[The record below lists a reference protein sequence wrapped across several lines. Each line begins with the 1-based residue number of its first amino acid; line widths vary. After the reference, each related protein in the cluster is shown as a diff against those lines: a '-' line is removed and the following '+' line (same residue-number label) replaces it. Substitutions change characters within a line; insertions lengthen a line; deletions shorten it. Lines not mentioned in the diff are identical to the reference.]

1 LTEPE
6 IVFYKSSCITPNH
19 DPKGIC
25 AMRKISHLLFA
36 CLGLFAA
43 ERAFPQDA
51 KLIEA
56 AKKEGGKVIIYTSM
70 ETFTADAI
78 KAAFEKKTGL
88 QMEYWRG
95 GSTEVMDR
103 VLSEHRLGKPIFDVV
118 ATTGDHMHLMG
129 KEGAFVKYESPSFKG
144 FAKDAIDPNL
154 GARYRNVLYG
164 VIYNKND
171 IKPGEAPKTLEDVTK
186 TEYRGKLVMPHP
198 VNHTL
203 TTQWLASLDKIMP
216 KARAEKFI
224 RDLAAAK
231 PFFVESIV
239 PAADRVGTG
248 ETPIGITFAR
258 FVLTYNKQGANL
270 DYVRDYNMLGDG
282 QYISLGSKAPH
293 PNAGKAFI
301 DFFLDEESMTIQAKT
316 GEFVN
321 RKGIYP
327 PLADADKIKFVQ
339 MYQFSK
345 EDYATKK
352 KEYQKIFMQ

>member
-1 LTEPE
+1 
-6 IVFYKSSCITPNH
+6 
-19 DPKGIC
+19 
-25 AMRKISHLLFA
+25 MRRVSALFFGSLLI
-36 CLGLFAA
+36 LFSQPALA
-43 ERAFPQDA
+43 QNA

-56 AKKEGGKVIIYTSM
+56 AKKEGGKVIVYTSM

-95 GSTEVMDR
+95 GSTEVIDR
-103 VLSEHRLGKPIFDVV
+103 VLSEHRVGKPVFDVV
-118 ATTGDHMHLMG
+118 ATTGDHMHLMF
-129 KEGAFVKYESPSFKG
+129 KEGAFAKYESPSLKG

-164 VIYNKND
+164 VIYNKAG
-171 IKPGEAPKTLEDVTK
+171 IKASEAPKTLEDVVK
-186 TEYRGKLVMPHP
+186 PEYRGKLVMPHP
-198 VNHTL
+198 VSHTL

-224 RDLAAAK
+224 YDLAAAK
-231 PFFVESIV
+231 PIFAESIV

-248 ETPIGITFAR
+248 ETPIGITFVR

-282 QYISLGSKAPH
+282 QYISLGAKAPR
-293 PNAGKAFI
+293 PSAGKAFI
-301 DFFLDEESMTIQAKT
+301 DFFLNDESMKIQADT

-321 RKGIYP
+321 RTGIYP
-327 PLADADKIKFVQ
+327 ALADANKIKFVQ
-339 MYQFSK
+339 MYQFGK
-345 EDYATKK
+345 EAYEMKK

>member
-1 LTEPE
+1 M
-6 IVFYKSSCITPNH
+6 
-19 DPKGIC
+19 G
-25 AMRKISHLLFA
+25 RISA
-36 CLGLFAA
+36 PVLGLLCSLLAQP
-43 ERAFPQDA
+43 AFGQSA
-51 KLIEA
+51 KAVEA
-56 AKKEGGKVIIYTSM
+56 AKKEGGKVIVYTSM
-70 ETFTADAI
+70 ETFTADAL
-78 KAAFEKKTGL
+78 KKAFESKTGL

-95 GSTEVMDR
+95 GSTEVIDR
-103 VLSEHRLGKPIFDVV
+103 VLSEHRVGKPTFDVV
-118 ATTGDHMHLMG
+118 ATTGDHMHLMF
-129 KEGAFVKYESPSFKG
+129 KEGAFTKYESPSLKG

-154 GARYRNVLYG
+154 GARYRNILYG
-164 VIYNKND
+164 VIYNKNGL
-171 IKPGEAPKTLEDVTK
+171 KASEAPKTLEDVVK
-186 TEYRGKLVMPHP
+186 PEYRGKLVMPHP

-203 TTQWLASLDKIMP
+203 TTQWLASLDKVMS

-224 RDLAAAK
+224 RELAAAR
-231 PFFVESIV
+231 PVFVESIV

-248 ETPIGITFAR
+248 ETPIGITFVR

-270 DYVRDYNMLGDG
+270 DYVRDYHMLGDG
-282 QYISLGSKAPH
+282 QYITLGAKAPR

-339 MYQFSK
+339 MYQFGK
-345 EDYATKK
+345 EDFEAKK

>member
-1 LTEPE
+1 
-6 IVFYKSSCITPNH
+6 
-19 DPKGIC
+19 
-25 AMRKISHLLFA
+25 MRRIWTLL
-36 CLGLFAA
+36 LGCSLYFVASPS
-43 ERAFPQDA
+43 FGQTT

-56 AKKEGGKVIIYTSM
+56 AKKEGGKIVLYTSM
-70 ETFTADAI
+70 ETFTADAL
-78 KAAFEKKTGL
+78 KKAFEVKTGL

-95 GSTEVMDR
+95 GSTEIVDR
-103 VLSEHRLGKPIFDVV
+103 ILSEHRVGKPVFDVV
-118 ATTGDHMHLMG
+118 ATTGDHMHLMF
-129 KEGAFVKYESPSFKG
+129 KEGAFVKYESPSLKG

-171 IKPGEAPKTLEDVTK
+171 IKASEAPKTLEDVVK
-186 TEYRGKLVMPHP
+186 PQYRGKLVMPDP

-216 KARAEKFI
+216 KPRAEKFI

-231 PFFVESIV
+231 PIFVESIV

-248 ETPIGITFAR
+248 ETPVGITFVR

-282 QYISLGSKAPH
+282 QYISLGAKAPH

-327 PLADADKIKFVQ
+327 PLVDADKIKFVQ
-339 MYQFSK
+339 MYQFGK
-345 EDYATKK
+345 EDYETKK

>member
-1 LTEPE
+1 MWIL
-6 IVFYKSSCITPNH
+6 
-19 DPKGIC
+19 
-25 AMRKISHLLFA
+25 ALLFGSLV
-36 CLGLFAA
+36 LGATETALS
-43 ERAFPQDA
+43 QDA

-56 AKKEGGKVIIYTSM
+56 AKKDGGKVIVYTSM

-95 GSTEVMDR
+95 GSTEVLDR
-103 VLSEHRLGKPIFDVV
+103 SLAEFRVGKPLFDVV
-118 ATTGDHMHLMG
+118 AMTGDHMHLLA
-129 KEGAFVKYESPSFKG
+129 KEGVFVKYQSPSFKG

-164 VIYNKND
+164 VIYNKAN
-171 IKPGEAPKTLEDVTK
+171 IKASEAPKTLEDVVK
-186 TEYRGKLVMPHP
+186 PEYRGKRVMPHP

-203 TTQWLASLDKIMP
+203 TTQWLASLDKIMQKP
-216 KARAEKFI
+216 RAEKFI

-231 PFFVESIV
+231 PIFVESIV

-282 QYISLGSKAPH
+282 QYISLGAKAPR

-327 PLADADKIKFVQ
+327 PLADADKIKLVQ
-339 MYQFSK
+339 MYPFSK
-345 EDYATKK
+345 EDYEVKK
-352 KEYQKIFMQ
+352 KEYQKIFLQ

>member
-1 LTEPE
+1 M
-6 IVFYKSSCITPNH
+6 H
-19 DPKGIC
+19 
-25 AMRKISHLLFA
+25 RISILLFG
-36 CLGLFAA
+36 GLLILVGSS
-43 ERAFPQDA
+43 AFGQTA

-56 AKKEGGKVIIYTSM
+56 ARKEGGKVIVYTSM

-78 KAAFEKKTGL
+78 KNAFEKKTGL

-95 GSTEVMDR
+95 GSTEILDR
-103 VLSEHRLGKPIFDVV
+103 VLTEHRVGKPVFDVV
-118 ATTGDHMHLMG
+118 ATTGDHMRLMS
-129 KEGAFVKYESPSFKG
+129 KEGAFTRYESPSLKG
-144 FAKDAIDPNL
+144 FAKDALDPAL

-164 VIYNKND
+164 VIYNKKD
-171 IKPGEAPKTLEDVTK
+171 MKVSEAPKTLEDVVK
-186 TEYRGKLVMPHP
+186 PEYRGKLVMPDP

-216 KARAEKFI
+216 KGRAEKFI

-231 PFFVESIV
+231 PIFVESIV

-248 ETPIGITFAR
+248 ETPVGITFVR
-258 FVLTYNKQGANL
+258 FVLTYNKQGASL

-282 QYISLGSKAPH
+282 QYISLGAKAPR

-301 DFFLDEESMTIQAKT
+301 DFFLDDESMKIQANT

-339 MYQFSK
+339 MYQFGK
-345 EDYATKK
+345 EDFEMKK
-352 KEYQKIFMQ
+352 KEYQKIFLQ

>member
-1 LTEPE
+1 MWIWALLVGLLMLLAGET
-6 IVFYKSSCITPNH
+6 VFS
-19 DPKGIC
+19 
-25 AMRKISHLLFA
+25 
-36 CLGLFAA
+36 
-43 ERAFPQDA
+43 QDA
-51 KLIEA
+51 KLIDA
-56 AKKEGGKVIIYTSM
+56 AKKEGGKVIVYTSM

-95 GSTEVMDR
+95 GSTEVLDR
-103 VLSEHRLGKPIFDVV
+103 SLAEFRVGKPLFDVV
-118 ATTGDHMHLMG
+118 AMTGDHMHLLA
-129 KEGAFVKYESPSFKG
+129 KEGVFVKYQSPSFKG

-164 VIYNKND
+164 VIYNKAS
-171 IKPGEAPKTLEDVTK
+171 IKASEAPKTLEDIVK
-186 TEYRGKLVMPHP
+186 PEYRGKLVMPHP

-216 KARAEKFI
+216 KPRAEKFI

-231 PFFVESIV
+231 PIFVESIV

-282 QYISLGSKAPH
+282 QYISLGSKAPR

-321 RKGIYP
+321 RQGIYP
-327 PLADADKIKFVQ
+327 PLADADKIKLVQ
-339 MYQFSK
+339 MYPFSK
-345 EDYATKK
+345 EDYEIKK
-352 KEYQKIFMQ
+352 KEYQKIFLQ

>member
-1 LTEPE
+1 
-6 IVFYKSSCITPNH
+6 
-19 DPKGIC
+19 
-25 AMRKISHLLFA
+25 MRKIPHLLFA
-36 CLGLFAA
+36 WLALFAS
-43 ERAFPQDA
+43 ETAFPQDA

-56 AKKEGGKVIIYTSM
+56 AKKEGGKVIVYTSM

-118 ATTGDHMHLMG
+118 ATTGDHMHLMA

-144 FAKDAIDPNL
+144 FAKEAIDPNL

-186 TEYRGKLVMPHP
+186 PEYRGKLVMPHP

-282 QYISLGSKAPH
+282 QYISLGAKAPH
-293 PNAGKAFI
+293 SNSGKAFI

-352 KEYQKIFMQ
+352 KEYQKIFLQ